1 MSPTVRRRIV
11 ALVAHARQVPA
22 LDRERFASRLRAE
35 LHPSVLILETCHRVE
50 AYTTSADDDPSTD
63 MALVVPAGG
72 RVLSGDVAVR
82 HAVSVATG
90 RDSVVLGE
98 DQILHQLRA
107 SLEAARSSGS
117 LDPEV
122 DRLFAMALQAGRR
135 IRSWRSGRQ
144 RSLADLALDAVERT
158 IGPVRGHEV
167 LVVGAGRMGELMAR
181 AAGTAGASV
190 TVANRSV
197 ERARAVAAATG
208 GLAAD
213 VDPGVDVRRFVAVFV
228 ALGGPWII
236 DALTVRALVDRGAA
250 VVDLSVPAAVPQ
262 ALADALGSRLLTAD
276 DLAVR
281 ETDVPRGDRV
291 PDPRSDELIERT
303 VQAFRDW
310 QERGDARAAAD
321 ALVRRADLEREA
333 ELAALWRKLPT
344 LEPEAREAIEG
355 MTRHLAARLLRQ
367 PLERLGRDA
376 DGVDGRAVRD
386 LFAL

>member
-1 MSPTVRRRIV
+1 MSPEVRRPIV

-22 LDRERFASRLRAE
+22 VERERFASRLRVE
-35 LHPSVLILETCHRVE
+35 LQTRALILETCHRVE
-50 AYTTSADDDPSTD
+50 AYTTSANDGTSTD
-63 MALVVPAGG
+63 LPLVVPAGG

-98 DQILHQLRA
+98 DQILHQLRE
-107 SLEAARSSGS
+107 SLEAARISGV
-117 LDPEV
+117 LDPEI
-122 DRLFAMALQAGRR
+122 DRLFALALQAGRR
-135 IRSWRSGRQ
+135 ARSWGSGRQ
-144 RSLADLALDAVERT
+144 RSLADVAIDAVERT
-158 IGPVRGHEV
+158 SGSIRGREI

-181 AAGTAGASV
+181 AAAGGGASV
-190 TVANRSV
+190 TVANRST
-197 ERARAVAAATG
+197 ERARAVTAATG
-208 GLAAD
+208 GRTSDL
-213 VDPGVDVRRFVAVFV
+213 DPGSGVDRFAAIFV

-236 DALTVRALVDRGAA
+236 EESTIAAVLERGPA
-250 VVDLSVPAAVPQ
+250 VVDLSVPSAVPV
-262 ALADALGSRLLTAD
+262 ALAVGLGRQMVTAD
-276 DLAVR
+276 DLALR
-281 ETDVPRGDRV
+281 ETEVRHRDNV
-291 PDPRSDELIERT
+291 PDQRSEALIERT
-303 VQAFRDW
+303 VRAYVEWQA
-310 QERGDARAAAD
+310 RGDSRAAAD

-376 DGVDGRAVRD
+376 DGVDGRTVRD